1 MLRKLSVVLGF
12 VAILGGG
19 AILLVVLQQMRPKP
33 EERIT
38 DTPPPSV
45 FIIEARP
52 QTTTVDVVTQGEVQ
66 PRTDINLTAQVQGRV
81 ESLSQK
87 FVNGGQFS
95 AGDVLLRIE
104 DTDYRLALTRAEA
117 RVAQAE
123 QVLRQEQAEAQLAAR
138 DWEELGDGSPP
149 SDLTLRKPQL
159 AQAQANYEAA
169 KADEREA
176 RLNLDRTI
184 IRAPFDGRV
193 RSRAVGQGQFV
204 APGAQLGRVFST
216 DVAEIRLPLT
226 DADLATLR
234 LPLAF
239 TASEDDPGPEVLL
252 EAVVGASQ
260 NQWLGHIRRTE
271 GAIDPATRQIGAIVV
286 VEDPYGSGS
295 DNGVPLAIGLFVNAT
310 IRGRPIDNAFV
321 IPTTALYGRDLVYIV
336 DDKNILERRTVQTAS
351 VDSEKVIVVSGLK
364 KGDRIVVSP
373 LRGNDA
379 GNEVT
384 PVLDEDMAA
393 RLGLAEAD
401 LADAG
406 SEG

>member
-12 VAILGGG
+12 IAIIG
-19 AILLVVLQQMRPKP
+19 AGVFLLIFLQQMRPKP

-38 DTPPPSV
+38 KTVAPSV

-81 ESLSQK
+81 ESLSEK
-87 FVNGGQFS
+87 FVNGGQFY

-104 DTDYRLALTRAEA
+104 DTDYRLALTRAQA

-123 QVLRQEQAEAQLAAR
+123 QVLRQEEAESQLAAR
-138 DWEELGDGSPP
+138 DWQELGDGSPP
-149 SDLTLRKPQL
+149 SDLALRKPQL
-159 AQAQANYEAA
+159 AQAQANYDAS

-216 DVAEIRLPLT
+216 EVAEIRLPLT
-226 DADLATLR
+226 DSDLATLR

-239 TASEDDPGPEVLL
+239 TASDDDPGPEVLL
-252 EAVVGASQ
+252 EAFVGASQ
-260 NQWLGHIRRTE
+260 NQWLGHIKRTE

-286 VEDPYGSGS
+286 VEDPYGAGS
-295 DNGVPLAIGLFVNAT
+295 DNGVPLAIGLFVSAT
-310 IRGRPIDNAFV
+310 IKGRPIDNAYV

-336 DDKNILERRTVQTAS
+336 NDQNILERRTVQTAS
-351 VDSEKVIVVSGLK
+351 VESAKVIVVSGLETW
-364 KGDRIVVSP
+364 DRIVVSP

-384 PVLDEDMAA
+384 PVLDEEMAA
-393 RLGLAEAD
+393 RMGLAKAA
-401 LADAG
+401 LTDAG
-406 SEG
+406 SKG